1 MSISLSTL
9 ETYGMQ
15 SRGLV
20 STLEDTF
27 PLHNASPEDSIEKIM
42 YRAGQRNVVEFVI
55 QYMEQN
61 DV

>member
-1 MSISLSTL
+1 
-9 ETYGMQ
+9 MQ

-27 PLHNASPEDSIEKIM
+27 PLYNASPEDSIEKIM

-61 DV
+61 DG